1 SRSAYVLAVRRR
13 SLALGSRACSPSLL
27 SAVCGRHVDSRGREE
42 AMSKHTPGPWQVEVT
57 RANLWIGTPKGS
69 KIDDVVCDLEYG
81 EEYKDNYRQRQ
92 LANANLIAAAPE
104 MYEALD
110 GGLTAIADAA

>member
-1 SRSAYVLAVRRR
+1 
-13 SLALGSRACSPSLL
+13 
-27 SAVCGRHVDSRGREE
+27 
-42 AMSKHTPGPWQVEVT
+42 MSKHTQGPWQVEVT

-81 EEYKDNYRQRQ
+81 EEYMDDYRQRQ

-104 MYEALD
+104 MWDALQMCKD
-110 GGLTAIADAA
+110 RLGKDFPQIGHDALAKAEGRQ